1 MKSNLGF
8 FRDFFQDFF
17 QDFFRDFL
25 AGRHGSEINHPKKT
39 TKDTRQA
46 ASWSVRAPEEW
57 RQQQPMAKMISLF
70 GSVSSSR
77 SELMRVGEVQCHWL
91 TLNEA
96 FMACSQVRSC
106 RAPSPSRITG
116 YIMGTLDIPTRGHSQ
131 ATLIQNLIGKFFKD
145 TATIL
150 LDM

>member
-1 MKSNLGF
+1 LHEIIHENFWQPTFKKYEIQSNISAGI
-8 FRDFFQDFF
+8 FR
-17 QDFFRDFL
+17 
-25 AGRHGSEINHPKKT
+25 AGGHGSEISLPKKT

-116 YIMGTLDIPTRGHSQ
+116 YIMGTLDIPTRGHS
-131 ATLIQNLIGKFFKD
+131 
-145 TATIL
+145 
-150 LDM
+150 